1 MSALTR
7 LGVIGSGGMAQTLLE
22 TLAANLPVPLGHV
35 SLLSLPAES
44 ERATALLADARLA
57 VTTTVRIDLASFL
70 ADAPDL
76 VVECAGHGAVKAHGP
91 AILEAGIELIVVSV
105 GAMAD
110 DTLRLALEEAA
121 KSGGSRF
128 TLPAGAI
135 GGIDALGAARL
146 SGLQEV
152 TYTGRKPPLAWRG
165 TPAERLLDLASL
177 TEPTPFFE
185 GSARDA
191 ATEYPQN
198 ANVAATVALA
208 GAGLDDTRVC
218 LIADPTI
225 TRNVHEVTVRSN
237 AADFTIRLE
246 GRPSPSNPK
255 TSLTA
260 GFSVARAVLNR
271 AAALV
276 I

>member
-1 MSALTR
+1 MSALNR
-7 LGVIGSGGMAQTLLE
+7 LGVIGSGGMAATVLGA
-22 TLAANLPVPLGHV
+22 LAANLPAPLAQV
-35 SLLSLPAES
+35 SVLTLPGQIHAAEALLS
-44 ERATALLADARLA
+44 DARLGM
-57 VTTTVRIDLASFL
+57 TSSVRTDLAAFL
-70 ADAPDL
+70 ADTPDL
-76 VVECAGHGAVKAHGP
+76 VVECAGHAAVEAYGP
-91 AILEAGIELIVVSV
+91 AVLESGRDLIVVSV

-110 DTLRLALEEAA
+110 DALRGRLEQAAAL
-121 KSGGSRF
+121 GGSRF

-165 TPAERLLDLASL
+165 TAAERLLDLGAL
-177 TEPTPFFE
+177 TAATPFFE

-191 ATEYPQN
+191 ARQYPQN

-208 GAGLDDTRVC
+208 GAGLDETRVR
-218 LIADPTI
+218 LIADPAI

-237 AADFTIRLE
+237 CADFTIRLE
-246 GRPSPSNPK
+246 GRPSPANPK

-260 GFSVARAVLNR
+260 GFSVAREVLNR